1 MKAALGVAV
10 VGLAAQAEMLYDQ
23 DGIQLQGTARIVTY
37 EASACRVL
45 EEHHSEAE
53 YEAMKA
59 NHGQPLHIWRLDFSA
74 YNGTG
79 KALSHLRAGFEI
91 ESKWPPC
98 TNWSDPSGSYSK
110 PVLWAGSFQ
119 LLQKPDGMESG
130 EVVRDKVFLLVFHE
144 HRPAFKNWSVNFA
157 FADLTQPSQEP
168 RNASGSAAQQ
178 RRDGSPYQFS
188 VEQTC
193 DGQPA
198 GAECWIELANRPG
211 CYVWNPNLRMD
222 QTVTWTGECSG
233 SLAHGEG
240 TLTWVWGS
248 NKRVGTGIL
257 RGGKQHGRWVDR
269 QADGHVWDDLLQQGE
284 TAEDNGD
291 YKTAEELLSRACG
304 LLAARLPN
312 STVRSSACMRLVK
325 FHAVRGKLNKAD
337 KVLHRL
343 LKTLQPLTSSQP
355 FDIVEALLFRAEVY
369 AAQSRLDSATATL
382 QDVIPLLNELT
393 PLQRSRS
400 LARMSEFYLAT
411 SNQVV
416 GTRLLEQAQA
426 GIEAARDFDRA
437 EYVTVAT
444 DVAAVLRWYSHRSE
458 SIRMLEP
465 IVAHVRI
472 RFAQTFNLI
481 EDMIYAN
488 LGAATEYMHALREEG
503 KEQAAEK
510 LNQEIKEWRHKISQR
525 SRTRPFT
532 VKNIGGDVLA
542 PRLVWKRE
550 PSYTPGAK
558 YAGVEGTVVLSIEV
572 WPDGRAHN
580 IRVIRRLP
588 FGLSWS
594 AIRAVRKWRFQPG
607 SKLDEPVKV
616 RANVEVN
623 FRLL

>member
-1 MKAALGVAV
+1 MKAALAVAV
-10 VGLAAQAEMLYDQ
+10 VGLAAQAETLYDQ
-23 DGIQLQGTARIVTY
+23 DGIQLQGTSRIVTY

-59 NHGQPLHIWRLDFSA
+59 NHGRPLHIWRLDFSA

-144 HRPAFKNWSVNFA
+144 HRPVFKNWSVNFA
-157 FADLTQPSQEP
+157 FAGLEQPSQEL
-168 RNASGSAAQQ
+168 RNPSGSAARQ
-178 RRDGSPYQFS
+178 RRDGSPSQFS

-193 DGQPA
+193 AGKPG
-198 GAECWIELANRPG
+198 GAECWIELANHPG
-211 CYVWNPNLRMD
+211 CYVRNPNLRTD

-269 QADGHVWDDLLQQGE
+269 QANGHVWDDLLQQGE

-291 YKTAEELLSRACG
+291 YKTAEELLSQACG
-304 LLAARLPN
+304 LLAARLPD
-312 STVRSSACMRLVK
+312 STARSSACMRLAK

-355 FDIVEALLFRAEVY
+355 FDIVEVLLFRAEVY
-369 AAQSRLDSATATL
+369 AAQSLLDSATATL

-393 PLQRSRS
+393 LPQRSRS

-411 SNQVV
+411 NNQVV

-437 EYVTVAT
+437 EYVAAAT
-444 DVAAVLRWYSHRSE
+444 DVASVLHLYGRRAE
-458 SIRMLEP
+458 SIGILQP
-465 IVAHVRI
+465 IVAHMRI
-472 RFAQTFNLI
+472 RFSQTFDLV
-481 EDMIYAN
+481 EDMIHAN
-488 LGAATEYMHALREEG
+488 LRAATAYLHTLREEG
-503 KEQAAEK
+503 GEQAAEK
-510 LNQEIKEWRHKISQR
+510 LQQEVTEWRRKIPR
-525 SRTRPFT
+525 SSSSCPST
-532 VKNIGGDVLA
+532 VKNVGGDVLE
-542 PRLVWKRE
+542 PTLVRKRE
-550 PSYTPGAK
+550 PSYTHGAR
-558 YAGVEGTVVLSIEV
+558 YAGIEGKVVLSIEV

-580 IRVIRRLP
+580 IQVIRRVP

-594 AIRAVRKWRFQPG
+594 AIRAVRKWRFQPASQLG
-607 SKLDEPVKV
+607 EPVKV
-616 RANVEVN
+616 WALVETN
-623 FRLL
+623 FNLL